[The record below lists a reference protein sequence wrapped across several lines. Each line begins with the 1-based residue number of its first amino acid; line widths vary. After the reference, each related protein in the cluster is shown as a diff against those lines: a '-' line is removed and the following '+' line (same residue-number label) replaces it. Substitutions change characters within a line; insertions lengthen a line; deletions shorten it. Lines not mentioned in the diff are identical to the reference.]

1 MKNIILI
8 GFMGT
13 GKTTVGKELARIKDM
28 DFLDMDLELEKK
40 EKKTINQIFN
50 EHGEVYFREKESE
63 LLKEISCLEN
73 TIISTGGG
81 VVENESNAEILK
93 NIKNV
98 IWLDGNVNTIANN
111 LENEIDKRP
120 KLKNINDLKNYI
132 QELLN
137 YRYEKYR
144 KCSDIKINIDDKNIA
159 QVVREILVYI

>member
-137 YRYEKYR
+137 HRYEKYR

>member
-40 EKKTINQIFN
+40 EKKTINQIFK

-63 LLKEISCLEN
+63 LLKEIYCLEN

-137 YRYEKYR
+137 HRYEKYR

>member
-40 EKKTINQIFN
+40 EKKTINQIFK

-81 VVENESNAEILK
+81 VVENESNGEILK

-137 YRYEKYR
+137 HRYEKYR

>member
-40 EKKTINQIFN
+40 EKKTIKQIFK

-81 VVENESNAEILK
+81 VVENESNSEILK

-137 YRYEKYR
+137 HRYEKYR